1 VSVETLDVWTDCAEI
16 TDRLFIGSDPAPQE
30 PFGLLFDGRRADV
43 VVSLIHTGARAVERG
58 RQLIVWPIKDGPIP
72 DPVAAQS
79 LARLVASHLANGSV
93 VYIHCSAGYNRAALM
108 AGLVLIEQGLSPK
121 EAVATVRQ
129 RRQGSLSDEY
139 ASWLR
144 HRPRSRRRRVAL
156 DRARQGM
163 RR

>member
-1 VSVETLDVWTDCAEI
+1 VWTDCVEI

-72 DPVAAQS
+72 DPVAAHS

-108 AGLVLIEQGLSPK
+108 AGLVLIERGMPPK

-144 HRPRSRRRRVAL
+144 HRPRGPTGRARTQGVRRR
-156 DRARQGM
+156 
-163 RR
+163 